1 MKMKRLVGP
10 LLCLTLLSAVAV
22 AHADGW
28 QKYVSEDGS
37 FSLHHPAGWQ
47 VTEEASVI
55 AIEAGDGRQISI
67 IALPYD
73 SQKSAQE
80 HAHQMISLLA
90 AGNPGLS
97 ASNWRTEDDGSAAYA
112 EVSFTDGGIPQ
123 AGDIVVVK
131 DADAGQA
138 LWFSYSAPAAGYD
151 RPAALEVLQ
160 VVMGSLAPGRGSEPP
175 TGAALSPEAQEIVN
189 SFIFVLE
196 FSLGQPLSVE
206 SERLVARELT
216 RDWGGADDPAQ
227 DLAMYVPL
235 AQQVMSLDQEPLA
248 ELQRDLHGVLIEWLN
263 ESDPNDPVVG
273 MVRERIAAGEQI
285 VAAGQPALTAV
296 AAQAYAEITALSELL
311 HREPQAGIGDIEA
324 DVVAEIR
331 GQLTDAWGGFSDEDR
346 RDVLTMPGVWGV
358 LRHALLLGPQ
368 EQQEQARTIIARLTT
383 VAAAETPPAPQTGAA
398 TAGGGAGDDI
408 RDQMTRS
415 FLVGETLRMAQQHT
429 FNTWRWSMGY
439 CRGPMGF

>member
-160 VVMGSLAPGRGSEPP
+160 VVMGSLA
-175 TGAALSPEAQEIVN
+175 
-189 SFIFVLE
+189 
-196 FSLGQPLSVE
+196 
-206 SERLVARELT
+206 
-216 RDWGGADDPAQ
+216 
-227 DLAMYVPL
+227 
-235 AQQVMSLDQEPLA
+235 QQVMSLDQEPLA

-296 AAQAYAEITALSELL
+296 AAQAYAELTALSELL
-311 HREPQAGIGDIEA
+311 HREPQAAIGDIEA

-346 RDVLTMPGVWGV
+346 RDVLTLPGVWGV

-368 EQQEQARTIIARLTT
+368 EQQEQARTIIVGLTT
-383 VAAAETPPAPQTGAA
+383 VPAAETPPAPQTGAA